1 MKKLIQVSLIV
12 IVIFVALSMVIGGM
26 LMLVNAPYSNQAQ
39 NAGFTTTTS
48 MQNAQVLTCLG
59 SQRNICI
66 RPDVGWNS

>member
-26 LMLVNAPYSNQAQ
+26 VMLANAPYSHQTQ
-39 NAGFTTTTS
+39 NAGFTTS
-48 MQNAQVLTCLG
+48 MQSAQDLTCLG
-59 SQRNICI
+59 SHRNICI